1 MRQLD
6 HHLRHRHRC
15 RLVQAPARSKMPVR
29 LTTSSS
35 VWKVTKLP
43 SSVSRTISV
52 RRRRDRVESSCFSLR
67 RTRRN
72 GMLIIPP
79 SSMQTQMD
87 PCWNGS
93 NTDHDDRPM
102 WSVMQG
108 GKSWGPSPCGWEW
121 CTQVFL
127 WLFNQ
132 ECHDGVAFPHKW
144 KQMMDRGHIG

>member
-6 HHLRHRHRC
+6 HHPHRC

-29 LTTSSS
+29 LSTSSS
-35 VWKVTKLP
+35 VWKVTKLT

-67 RTRRN
+67 RTSRN

-93 NTDHDDRPM
+93 STDHDDRPM
-102 WSVMQG
+102 WSVFYAGRQKLG
-108 GKSWGPSPCGWEW
+108 TVLCGWEW
-121 CTQVFL
+121 YTQVFL

-132 ECHDGVAFPHKW
+132 ECHTMGLHS
-144 KQMMDRGHIG
+144 HTIGSR